1 MKKVCCIVIAIV
13 MLAVASQV
21 SAFADESDFLIG
33 SWTTE
38 DGIKLSFDDDGT
50 FKMEWGYFPTEEG
63 GWSAEAL
70 SDDTFTIEMDGS
82 LVLTLMST
90 VYGQMYS
97 DYHFEVLKCDE
108 NNFYLVQ
115 VSEGETA
122 KSSKCKLGFT
132 REGEEED
139 FSYTPEEDAPT
150 NKKAPAKKKEKKE
163 RSENLVIKSDNGDD
177 RKFVFDDN
185 EELEDLVSA
194 TSSDTYSPRL
204 AYCLSCLARSA
215 YTQDLVKDN
224 YKNIGF
230 DKKDIKQEHYGVAD
244 RYDQYTAFTVGK
256 MMLDDDRMFVL
267 ITIRGTSDLSEWINT
282 NFALALNKTEL
293 SESAALHSGF
303 YNCEEDLYK
312 KLYKFLGND
321 IPDEDVTY
329 VITGHSLGGAVGNL
343 LAMRL
348 YKEGVSRND
357 VYDYNFASP
366 LVGAGSSKDSVW
378 NDNGEHSNIINICNQ
393 FDIVPSRPT
402 LNDYPASF
410 FDYAVNGWSHFK
422 RFGTSYWFDNGFM
435 NYFDAHNMCAYI
447 DYLATL
453 HNEDNFR
460 DTEYKVNVISG
471 RCPVDIMVYDSDGEA
486 IAGTKNNKPDYYGY
500 EPGEKAI
507 INANEDEKIIYIL
520 NDDKCDVRVEATD
533 KGEMEFH
540 ISTLDLISGE
550 VFSTK
555 LFNPVKLKNKKLMRC
570 EYGGEIEAS
579 DAKLFVVDDEDKVL
593 AEVMEDG
600 TEKAASGKGKKAGR
614 KFVFHW
620 WYILIILGIILLI
633 AVLVILI
640 AAVISN
646 IRRRRRIKRQSALP
660 RRR

>member
-1 MKKVCCIVIAIV
+1 MKKVYCIVIAIV

-21 SAFADESDFLIG
+21 SVFADESDFLIG

-97 DYHFEVLKCDE
+97 NYHFEVLKCDE

-132 REGEEED
+132 REGEEEN
-139 FSYTPEEDAPT
+139 FSYTPEEDVPEE
-150 NKKAPAKKKEKKE
+150 KPSKKKKG
-163 RSENLVIKSDNGDD
+163 SIIIDSDYGDD
-177 RKFVFDDN
+177 REFVFDGN
-185 EELEDLVSA
+185 EKIEDLVAS
-194 TSSDTYSPRL
+194 TSSDTYNPRL

-224 YKNIGF
+224 YRRLGF
-230 DKKDIKQEHYGVAD
+230 DINSEELFDQPYYEEDSIFAASTIGIKTLKDKS
-244 RYDQYTAFTVGK
+244 T
-256 MMLDDDRMFVL
+256 FVL
-267 ITIRGTSDLSEWINT
+267 ITVKGTQDFFELLTDFNIQ
-282 NFALALNKTEL
+282 LNDTEL
-293 SESAALHSGF
+293 SSTVGIHTGF
-303 YNCEEDLYK
+303 YTSETMLYS
-312 KLYKFLGND
+312 KLLELFD
-321 IPDEDVTY
+321 DTIPTENVTY

-343 LAMRL
+343 LSRKLSKM
-348 YKEGVSRND
+348 GVSRED
-357 VYDYNFASP
+357 VYNYNYACP
-366 LVGAGSSKDSVW
+366 LIGAGPSDTSTW
-378 NDNGEHSNIINICNQ
+378 NNKGIHNNIFNICNIN
-393 FDIVPSRPT
+393 DPIPSVPNMVLYNYFERIAY
-402 LNDYPASF
+402 LA
-410 FDYAVNGWSHFK
+410 NGWTNFK
-422 RFGTSYWFDNGFM
+422 RFGISYWFNGLSDINTHDM
-435 NYFDAHNMCAYI
+435 VNYL
-447 DYLATL
+447 DYLTKL
-453 HNEDNFR
+453 R
-460 DTEYKVNVISG
+460 DESYFVDADYKVNAISG
-471 RCPVDIMVYDSDGEA
+471 RCPVDMTVYDSDGNA
-486 IAGTKNNKPDYYGY
+486 VAGTKDNEPDYYGY
-500 EPGEKAI
+500 DPGEKAI
-507 INANEDEKIIYIL
+507 IIVNGDEKIFYIL
-520 NDDKCDVRVEATD
+520 NDDKCDVRLEATD

-540 ISTLDLISGE
+540 ISTLDLINGE
-550 VFSTK
+550 MLSDK
-555 LFNPVKLKNKKLMRC
+555 CFNPVKLKNKKLMRC
-570 EYGGEIEAS
+570 EYGGETKAS

-646 IRRRRRIKRQSALP
+646 IRRRRRIKRQSAPP